1 MVISAFLSL
10 INNKSKGK
18 KKIVIGTRF
27 LIYMK
32 TLILTNRREH
42 IYLRTVGFKVTEEK
56 INSKN

>member
-10 INNKSKGK
+10 INNKSKG

-32 TLILTNRREH
+32 TLILTNRREQ
-42 IYLRTVGFKVTEEK
+42 IYLRTVGLKVTEEK